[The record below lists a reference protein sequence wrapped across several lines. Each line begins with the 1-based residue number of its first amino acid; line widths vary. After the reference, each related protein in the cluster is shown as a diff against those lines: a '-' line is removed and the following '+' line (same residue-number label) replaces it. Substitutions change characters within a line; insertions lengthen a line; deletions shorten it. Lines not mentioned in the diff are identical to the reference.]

1 MNKANNSLL
10 MKEQN
15 RYHVLRLIRSEAL
28 SRAELARKTGLT
40 RAAVS
45 IIVDKLIS
53 EGLVLEGEAVRSSSG
68 RHPTSLYLNGDKYYS
83 IGIDITRDGCTVALC
98 SLASRIVKKQFVEYE
113 GTREAALEKIYSVI
127 EEYLSDNVLGIG
139 VSSPGPLDIERG
151 IILDVPKLEIFRG
164 FNIKETLEEKFQLPV
179 YLEKDTNALALQE
192 KNCFLRDNFLYI
204 LADHGLGC
212 AYIKDGVLFK
222 GFDGLGCEIGHI
234 SLDMNG
240 EKCSCG
246 NTGCASL
253 YTSVSS
259 AVKKGGAE
267 NYAEL
272 CGLAKEGDAFSRE
285 ALLYQGRMLAQ
296 VLLTAVNLF
305 EPKEIVLGGELKQG
319 VFILKEIIEKKL
331 NECALSRYIHSVK
344 VEASEIKD
352 RALSPAL
359 LVLEKFFMKG

>member
-15 RYHVLRLIRSEAL
+15 RYHVLRLIRAESL

-53 EGLVLEGEAVRSSSG
+53 DGLILEGEAVKSSSG
-68 RHPTSLYLNGDKYYS
+68 RHPKSLYLNAEKYYG
-83 IGIDITRDGCTVALC
+83 IGIDITRDGCTVVLC
-98 SLASRIVKKQFVEYE
+98 NLASETEKKQFIEFE
-113 GTREAALEKIYSVI
+113 NTREKTLEKIYSVI

-139 VSSPGPLDIERG
+139 VSSPGPLDTERG
-151 IILDVPKLEIFRG
+151 IILNVPELEIFKD
-164 FNIKETLEEKFQLPV
+164 FNIKEALEEKFQLPV

-192 KNCFLRDNFLYI
+192 KNCFSRDNFLYV

-212 AYIKDGVLFK
+212 AYIKDGALFK
-222 GFDGLGCEIGHI
+222 GFGGLGCEIGHI

-246 NTGCASL
+246 NRGCASL

-259 AVKKGGAE
+259 AVKRGGAKS
-267 NYAEL
+267 YGEL
-272 CGLAKEGDAFSRE
+272 CALANNGDAPSMD
-285 ALLYQGRMLAQ
+285 ALIYQGKMLSQ

-305 EPKEIVLGGELKQG
+305 EPEGIVLGGELQHG
-319 VFILKEIIEKKL
+319 ANILKGIIEEELSKK
-331 NECALSRYIHSVK
+331 ALSRAIHSIK
-344 VEASEIKD
+344 VDASLIKD

-359 LVLEKFFMKG
+359 SVLERFFMKG

>member
-1 MNKANNSLL
+1 

-15 RYHVLRLIRSEAL
+15 RYHVLRLIRQEAL

-45 IIVDKLIS
+45 VIVDKLIS
-53 EGLVLEGEAVRSSSG
+53 DGLVLEGEAVRSSSG
-68 RHPTSLYLNGDKYYS
+68 RHPTSLYLNGDKYFS
-83 IGIDITRDGCTVALC
+83 IGIDITRDGCTVALLN
-98 SLASRIVKKQFVEYE
+98 LASEMVKKQFVEFE
-113 GTREAALEKIYSVI
+113 NTREKTLEGVYSVI
-127 EEYLSDNVLGIG
+127 EEYLSDKVLGIG
-139 VSSPGPLDIERG
+139 VSAPGPLDIEKG

-164 FNIKETLEEKFQLPV
+164 FNIKDALEERFSLPV

-212 AYIKDGVLFK
+212 AYIKDGILFK
-222 GFDGLGCEIGHI
+222 GFGGLGCEIGHI

-246 NTGCASL
+246 NIGCASL

-259 AVKKGGAE
+259 AVKRGNAK
-267 NYAEL
+267 NYTEL
-272 CGLAKEGDAFSRE
+272 CALAEAGDTVNKDALIYQGKMLAK
-285 ALLYQGRMLAQ
+285 

-305 EPKEIVLGGELKQG
+305 EPEEIILGGELKQG
-319 VFILKEIIEKKL
+319 ANILKDIIEEELK
-331 NECALSRYIHSVK
+331 ERALSRSAHRIGIR
-344 VEASEIKD
+344 ASGIKD
-352 RALSPAL
+352 RAISPAL